1 MSEDRLLQ
9 DYLNDI
15 LESIDDI
22 NEFVAGFNFEA
33 FANDKKTVKAVIRSL
48 EVIGEAVNKLPQ
60 NIRDQYSESPWEEMV
75 GMRNRIIHE
84 YFGVD
89 LNIIWQTIEEDLPS
103 LKTNVRNMYSDL
115 YKDQDQR

>member
-22 NEFVAGFNFEA
+22 NEFVTGMNFET

-48 EVIGEAVNKLPQ
+48 K
-60 NIRDQYSESPWEEMV
+60 
-75 GMRNRIIHE
+75 
-84 YFGVD
+84 
-89 LNIIWQTIEEDLPS
+89 
-103 LKTNVRNMYSDL
+103 
-115 YKDQDQR
+115 